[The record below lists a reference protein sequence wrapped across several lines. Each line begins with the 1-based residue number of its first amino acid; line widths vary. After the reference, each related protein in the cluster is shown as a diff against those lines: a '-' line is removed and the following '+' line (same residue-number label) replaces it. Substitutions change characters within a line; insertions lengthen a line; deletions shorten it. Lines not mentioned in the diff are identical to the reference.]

1 MFPVPEFVNTNGIR
15 MAVYEQG
22 TGPAVI
28 LVHGFP
34 ELAFSWRHQLPALA
48 SAGFRAIAPD
58 MRGYGQTDKPH
69 GVAAYRATELI
80 ADLTGLLDSLGLER
94 ATFVGHDWGAL
105 LLWQM
110 AMLEPSRIE
119 NLIALN
125 IPHTPRPPIDPIQM
139 MRQRLGDDFYIVNFQ
154 DSNDADLAFAA
165 DPAHFFTMLMRRNSI
180 TRTQFDQLAPEKKV
194 LSLLKTMQRNESG
207 GEPLLEE
214 DDLTYYVDA
223 FVASGFTPAINWYR
237 NWSHNWRTLDGVN
250 QHIPVPTLFIG
261 AADDVVIS
269 PQQIEAMRP
278 LVADLT
284 IEILEPCGHWTQQER
299 PDDVNR
305 LIVDWLVKRR

>member
-1 MFPVPEFVNTNGIR
+1 MFPAPEFIDTNGIR

-48 SAGFRAIAPD
+48 GAGFRAIAPD
-58 MRGYGQTDKPH
+58 MRGYGQTDKPD
-69 GVAAYRATELI
+69 GIEAYRASELI

-110 AMLEPSRIE
+110 AMLEPARIE

-125 IPHTPRPPIDPIQM
+125 IPHTPRPSIDPIQL

-154 DSNDADLAFAA
+154 DSNVADKVFAA
-165 DPAHFFTMLMRRNSI
+165 DPAHFFTMLMRRDQI
-180 TRTQFDQLAPEKKV
+180 TRTQFEQLTADKKA
-194 LSLLKTMQRNESG
+194 LSLLKTMQRTEAG

-214 DDLTYYVDA
+214 DELAYYVDA
-223 FVASGFTPAINWYR
+223 FRASGFTPAINWYR
-237 NWSHNWRTLDGVN
+237 NWRSLEGVD
-250 QHIPVPTLFIG
+250 QHISIPTLFIG

-284 IEILEPCGHWTQQER
+284 IEILQPCGHWSQQER
-299 PDDVNR
+299 PGDVNH
-305 LIVDWLVKRR
+305 LIVDWLAKIR